1 MKIKILSILSIII
14 CCVEPPD
21 YDDGLLV
28 NIPAI
33 INEDDYF
40 SLSLNADLYTQ
51 NQNWELD
58 FTSTGEDTLYT
69 SLVIKDFSSS
79 LSDSS
84 FLILYNSNDA
94 EIFNIHINNETTS
107 ISEIAIEYTG
117 NPNRIELVS
126 KKLNCLLDLQLIYL
140 KAFLS
145 LLTLLD
151 L

>member
-1 MKIKILSILSIII
+1 M
-14 CCVEPPD
+14 EPPD

-79 LSDSS
+79 ISDSS
-84 FLILYNSNDA
+84 FLILYNSNNA
-94 EIFNIHINNETTS
+94 EIFNIHINGETTS
-107 ISEIAIEYTG
+107 ISEIAIDYIG
-117 NPNRIELVS
+117 NPSRIELVS
-126 KKLNCLLDLQLIYL
+126 KKLNCLLDLQLIRQ
-140 KAFLS
+140 
-145 LLTLLD
+145 
-151 L
+151 

>member
-1 MKIKILSILSIII
+1 M
-14 CCVEPPD
+14 EPPD

-40 SLSLNADLYTQ
+40 SLSLNADVYTQ

-79 LSDSS
+79 ISDSS
-84 FLILYNSNDA
+84 FLILYNSNNA
-94 EIFNIHINNETTS
+94 EIFNIHINGETTS
-107 ISEIAIEYTG
+107 ISEIAIEYIG
-117 NPNRIELVS
+117 NPSRIELVS
-126 KKLNCLLDLQLIYL
+126 KKLNCLLDLQLIRQ
-140 KAFLS
+140 
-145 LLTLLD
+145 
-151 L
+151 

>member
-1 MKIKILSILSIII
+1 MKIKILSLLIIII

-79 LSDSS
+79 ISDSS
-84 FLILYNSNDA
+84 FLILYNSNNA
-94 EIFNIHINNETTS
+94 EIFNIHINGETTS
-107 ISEIAIEYTG
+107 ISEVPIEYVG
-117 NPNRIELVS
+117 NPSRIELVS
-126 KKLNCLLDLQLIYL
+126 KKLNCLLDLQLIRQ
-140 KAFLS
+140 
-145 LLTLLD
+145 
-151 L
+151 

>member
-1 MKIKILSILSIII
+1 MKIKILSLLIIII

-51 NQNWELD
+51 NHNWDLD

-69 SLVIKDFSSS
+69 SLVIKEFSSS
-79 LSDSS
+79 ISDSS
-84 FLILYNSNDA
+84 FLILYNSNNAD
-94 EIFNIHINNETTS
+94 IFNIHINGETTS
-107 ISEIAIEYTG
+107 ISEIAIEYIG
-117 NPNRIELVS
+117 NPSRIELVS
-126 KKLNCLLDLQLIYL
+126 KKLNC
-140 KAFLS
+140 
-145 LLTLLD
+145 
-151 L
+151 

>member
-1 MKIKILSILSIII
+1 MKIKILSLLIIII

-58 FTSTGEDTLYT
+58 FTSNGEDTLYT

-79 LSDSS
+79 ISDSS
-84 FLILYNSNDA
+84 FLILYNSNNA
-94 EIFNIHINNETTS
+94 EIFNIHINGETTS
-107 ISEIAIEYTG
+107 ISEIAIEYIG
-117 NPNRIELVS
+117 NPSRIELVS
-126 KKLNCLLDLQLIYL
+126 KKLNCLLDVQLIRQ
-140 KAFLS
+140 
-145 LLTLLD
+145 
-151 L
+151 

>member
-1 MKIKILSILSIII
+1 M
-14 CCVEPPD
+14 EPPD

-69 SLVIKDFSSS
+69 YLVIKDFSSS
-79 LSDSS
+79 INDSS
-84 FLILYNSNDA
+84 FLILYNSNNA
-94 EIFNIHINNETTS
+94 EIFNIHINGETTS
-107 ISEIAIEYTG
+107 ISEIAIDYIG
-117 NPNRIELVS
+117 NPSRIELVS
-126 KKLNCLLDLQLIYL
+126 KKLNCLLDLQLIRQ
-140 KAFLS
+140 
-145 LLTLLD
+145 
-151 L
+151 

>member
-1 MKIKILSILSIII
+1 MKIKILSLLIIII

-58 FTSTGEDTLYT
+58 FSSTDEDTLYT

-79 LSDSS
+79 ISDSS
-84 FLILYNSNDA
+84 FLILYNSNNA
-94 EIFNIHINNETTS
+94 EIFNIHINGETTS
-107 ISEIAIEYTG
+107 ISEIAIEYIG
-117 NPNRIELVS
+117 NPSRIELVS
-126 KKLNCLLDLQLIYL
+126 KKLNCLLDLQLIRQ
-140 KAFLS
+140 
-145 LLTLLD
+145 
-151 L
+151 

>member
-1 MKIKILSILSIII
+1 MKIKILSLLIITI

-79 LSDSS
+79 ISDSS
-84 FLILYNSNDA
+84 FLILYNSNNA
-94 EIFNIHINNETTS
+94 EIFNIHINGETTS
-107 ISEIAIEYTG
+107 ISEIAIEYIG
-117 NPNRIELVS
+117 NPSRIELVS
-126 KKLNCLLDLQLIYL
+126 KKLDCLLDLQLIRQ
-140 KAFLS
+140 
-145 LLTLLD
+145 
-151 L
+151 

>member
-1 MKIKILSILSIII
+1 MKIKILSLLIITI

-79 LSDSS
+79 ISDSS
-84 FLILYNSNDA
+84 FLILYNSNNA
-94 EIFNIHINNETTS
+94 EIFNIHINGETTS
-107 ISEIAIEYTG
+107 ISEIAIEYIG
-117 NPNRIELVS
+117 NPSRIELVS
-126 KKLNCLLDLQLIYL
+126 KKLNCLLDLQLIRQ
-140 KAFLS
+140 
-145 LLTLLD
+145 
-151 L
+151 

>member
-1 MKIKILSILSIII
+1 MKIKILSLLIIII

-69 SLVIKDFSSS
+69 FLVIKDFSSS
-79 LSDSS
+79 ISDSS
-84 FLILYNSNDA
+84 FLILYNSNNA
-94 EIFNIHINNETTS
+94 EIFNIHINGETTS
-107 ISEIAIEYTG
+107 ISEIAIEYIG
-117 NPNRIELVS
+117 NPSRIELVS
-126 KKLNCLLDLQLIYL
+126 KKLNCLLDLQLIRQ
-140 KAFLS
+140 
-145 LLTLLD
+145 
-151 L
+151 

>member
-1 MKIKILSILSIII
+1 MKIKILSLLIIII

-51 NQNWELD
+51 NHNWELD

-69 SLVIKDFSSS
+69 SLVLKEFSSS
-79 LSDSS
+79 ISDSS
-84 FLILYNSNDA
+84 FLILYNSNNA
-94 EIFNIHINNETTS
+94 EIFNIHINGETTS
-107 ISEIAIEYTG
+107 ISEIAIEYIG
-117 NPNRIELVS
+117 NPSRIELVS
-126 KKLNCLLDLQLIYL
+126 KKLNCLLDLQLIRQ
-140 KAFLS
+140 
-145 LLTLLD
+145 
-151 L
+151 

>member
-1 MKIKILSILSIII
+1 MKIKILSLLIIII

-58 FTSTGEDTLYT
+58 FTSTGEDTLYP

-79 LSDSS
+79 VSDSS
-84 FLILYNSNDA
+84 FLILYNSNNA
-94 EIFNIHINNETTS
+94 EIFNIHINGETTS
-107 ISEIAIEYTG
+107 ISEIAIEYIG
-117 NPNRIELVS
+117 NPSRIELVS
-126 KKLNCLLDLQLIYL
+126 KKLNCLLDLQLIRQ
-140 KAFLS
+140 
-145 LLTLLD
+145 
-151 L
+151 

>member
-1 MKIKILSILSIII
+1 MII

-79 LSDSS
+79 ISDSS
-84 FLILYNSNDA
+84 FLILYNSNNA
-94 EIFNIHINNETTS
+94 EIFNIHINGETTS
-107 ISEIAIEYTG
+107 ISEIAIEYIG
-117 NPNRIELVS
+117 NPSRIELVS
-126 KKLNCLLDLQLIYL
+126 KKLNCLLDLQLIRQ
-140 KAFLS
+140 
-145 LLTLLD
+145 
-151 L
+151 

>member
-1 MKIKILSILSIII
+1 MKIKILSLLIIII

-58 FTSTGEDTLYT
+58 FTSTVEDTLYT

-79 LSDSS
+79 ISDSS
-84 FLILYNSNDA
+84 FLILYNFNNA
-94 EIFNIHINNETTS
+94 EIFNIHINGETTS
-107 ISEIAIEYTG
+107 IGEIAIEYIG
-117 NPNRIELVS
+117 NPSRIELVS
-126 KKLNCLLDLQLIYL
+126 KKLNCLLDLQLIRQ
-140 KAFLS
+140 
-145 LLTLLD
+145 
-151 L
+151 

>member
-1 MKIKILSILSIII
+1 MKIKILSLLIIII

-40 SLSLNADLYTQ
+40 SLSLNADLYTE

-79 LSDSS
+79 ISDSS
-84 FLILYNSNDA
+84 FLILYNSNNA
-94 EIFNIHINNETTS
+94 EIFNIHINGETTS
-107 ISEIAIEYTG
+107 ISEIAIEYIG
-117 NPNRIELVS
+117 NPSRIELVS
-126 KKLNCLLDLQLIYL
+126 KKLNCLLDLQLIRQ
-140 KAFLS
+140 
-145 LLTLLD
+145 
-151 L
+151 

>member
-1 MKIKILSILSIII
+1 MKIKILSLLIIII

-69 SLVIKDFSSS
+69 SLVIKDFSS
-79 LSDSS
+79 LISDSS
-84 FLILYNSNDA
+84 FLILYNSNNA
-94 EIFNIHINNETTS
+94 EIFNIHINGETTS
-107 ISEIAIEYTG
+107 ISEIAIEYIG
-117 NPNRIELVS
+117 NPSRIELVS
-126 KKLNCLLDLQLIYL
+126 KKLNCLLDLQLIRQ
-140 KAFLS
+140 
-145 LLTLLD
+145 
-151 L
+151 

>member
-1 MKIKILSILSIII
+1 MKIKILSLLIIII

-69 SLVIKDFSSS
+69 SLVIKEFSSS
-79 LSDSS
+79 ISDSS
-84 FLILYNSNDA
+84 FLILYNSNNA
-94 EIFNIHINNETTS
+94 EIFNIHINGETTS
-107 ISEIAIEYTG
+107 ISEIAIEYIG
-117 NPNRIELVS
+117 NPSRIELVS
-126 KKLNCLLDLQLIYL
+126 KKLNCLLDLQLIRQ
-140 KAFLS
+140 
-145 LLTLLD
+145 
-151 L
+151 

>member
-117 NPNRIELVS
+117 NPNSIELVS
-126 KKLNCLLDLQLIYL
+126 KKLNCLLDLQLIRQ
-140 KAFLS
+140 
-145 LLTLLD
+145 
-151 L
+151 

>member
-1 MKIKILSILSIII
+1 MKIKILSLLIIII

-58 FTSTGEDTLYT
+58 YTSTGEDTLYT

-79 LSDSS
+79 ISDSS
-84 FLILYNSNDA
+84 FLILYNSNNA
-94 EIFNIHINNETTS
+94 EIFNIHINVETTS
-107 ISEIAIEYTG
+107 ISEIAIEYIG
-117 NPNRIELVS
+117 NPSRIELVS
-126 KKLNCLLDLQLIYL
+126 KKLNCLLDLQLIRQ
-140 KAFLS
+140 
-145 LLTLLD
+145 
-151 L
+151 

>member
-1 MKIKILSILSIII
+1 MKIKILSLLIITI

-79 LSDSS
+79 INDSS
-84 FLILYNSNDA
+84 FLILYNSNNA
-94 EIFNIHINNETTS
+94 EIFNIHINGETTS
-107 ISEIAIEYTG
+107 ISEIAIEYIG
-117 NPNRIELVS
+117 DPSRIELVS
-126 KKLNCLLDLQLIYL
+126 KKLNCLLDLQLIRQ
-140 KAFLS
+140 
-145 LLTLLD
+145 
-151 L
+151 

>member
-1 MKIKILSILSIII
+1 MKIKILSLLIIII

-58 FTSTGEDTLYT
+58 FTSAGEDTLYT

-79 LSDSS
+79 ISDSS
-84 FLILYNSNDA
+84 FLILYNSNNA
-94 EIFNIHINNETTS
+94 EIFNIHINGETTS
-107 ISEIAIEYTG
+107 ISEIAIEYIG
-117 NPNRIELVS
+117 NPSRIELVS
-126 KKLNCLLDLQLIYL
+126 KKLNCLLDLQLIRQ
-140 KAFLS
+140 
-145 LLTLLD
+145 
-151 L
+151 

>member
-1 MKIKILSILSIII
+1 MKIKILSLLIIII

-51 NQNWELD
+51 NHNWELD
-58 FTSTGEDTLYT
+58 FTSAVEDTLFT

-79 LSDSS
+79 VSDSS
-84 FLILYNSNDA
+84 FLILYNSNNA
-94 EIFNIHINNETTS
+94 EIFNIHINGETIS
-107 ISEIAIEYTG
+107 ISEVAIEYIG
-117 NPNRIELVS
+117 NPSRIELVS
-126 KKLNCLLDLQLIYL
+126 KKLNCLLDLQLIRR
-140 KAFLS
+140 
-145 LLTLLD
+145 
-151 L
+151 

>member
-1 MKIKILSILSIII
+1 MKIKILSLLIITI

-69 SLVIKDFSSS
+69 SLVLKDFSSS
-79 LSDSS
+79 ISDSS
-84 FLILYNSNDA
+84 FLILYNSNNA
-94 EIFNIHINNETTS
+94 EIFNIHINGETTS
-107 ISEIAIEYTG
+107 ISEIAIDYIG
-117 NPNRIELVS
+117 NPSRVELVS
-126 KKLNCLLDLQLIYL
+126 KKLNCLLDLQLIRQ
-140 KAFLS
+140 
-145 LLTLLD
+145 
-151 L
+151 

>member
-1 MKIKILSILSIII
+1 MKIKILSLLIIII

-58 FTSTGEDTLYT
+58 FTSNGEDTLYT

-79 LSDSS
+79 ISDSS
-84 FLILYNSNDA
+84 FLILYNSNNA
-94 EIFNIHINNETTS
+94 EIFNIHINGETTS
-107 ISEIAIEYTG
+107 ISEIAIEYIG
-117 NPNRIELVS
+117 NPSRIELVS
-126 KKLNCLLDLQLIYL
+126 KKLNCLLDLQLIRQ
-140 KAFLS
+140 
-145 LLTLLD
+145 
-151 L
+151 

>member
-1 MKIKILSILSIII
+1 M
-14 CCVEPPD
+14 EPPD

-79 LSDSS
+79 ISDSS
-84 FLILYNSNDA
+84 FLILYNSNNA
-94 EIFNIHINNETTS
+94 EIFNIHINGETTS
-107 ISEIAIEYTG
+107 ISEIAIEYIG
-117 NPNRIELVS
+117 NPSRIELVS
-126 KKLNCLLDLQLIYL
+126 KKLNCLLDLQLIRQ
-140 KAFLS
+140 
-145 LLTLLD
+145 
-151 L
+151 

>member
-1 MKIKILSILSIII
+1 MKIKILSLLIIII

-79 LSDSS
+79 IIASS
-84 FLILYNSNDA
+84 FLILYNSNNA
-94 EIFNIHINNETTS
+94 EIFNIHINGETTS
-107 ISEIAIEYTG
+107 ISEIAIEYIG
-117 NPNRIELVS
+117 NPSRIELVS
-126 KKLNCLLDLQLIYL
+126 KKLNCLLDLQLIRQ
-140 KAFLS
+140 
-145 LLTLLD
+145 
-151 L
+151 

>member
-1 MKIKILSILSIII
+1 M
-14 CCVEPPD
+14 EPPD

-58 FTSTGEDTLYT
+58 FTSTVEDTLYT

-79 LSDSS
+79 ISDSS
-84 FLILYNSNDA
+84 FLILYNSNNA
-94 EIFNIHINNETTS
+94 EIFNIHINGETTS
-107 ISEIAIEYTG
+107 ISEIAIEYIG
-117 NPNRIELVS
+117 NPSKIELVS
-126 KKLNCLLDLQLIYL
+126 KKLNCLLDLQLIRQ
-140 KAFLS
+140 
-145 LLTLLD
+145 
-151 L
+151 

>member
-1 MKIKILSILSIII
+1 M
-14 CCVEPPD
+14 EPPD

-40 SLSLNADLYTQ
+40 SLSLNADLYTK

-79 LSDSS
+79 ISDSS
-84 FLILYNSNDA
+84 FLILYNSNNA
-94 EIFNIHINNETTS
+94 EIFNIHINGETTS
-107 ISEIAIEYTG
+107 ISEIAIEYIG
-117 NPNRIELVS
+117 NPSRIELVS
-126 KKLNCLLDLQLIYL
+126 KKLNCLLDLQLIRQ
-140 KAFLS
+140 
-145 LLTLLD
+145 
-151 L
+151 

>member
-1 MKIKILSILSIII
+1 M
-14 CCVEPPD
+14 EPPD

-79 LSDSS
+79 INDSS
-84 FLILYNSNDA
+84 FLILYNSNNA
-94 EIFNIHINNETTS
+94 EIFNIHINGETTS
-107 ISEIAIEYTG
+107 ISEIAIDYIG
-117 NPNRIELVS
+117 NPSRVELVS
-126 KKLNCLLDLQLIYL
+126 KKLNCTLDLQLIRQ
-140 KAFLS
+140 
-145 LLTLLD
+145 
-151 L
+151 

>member
-1 MKIKILSILSIII
+1 MKIKILSLLIIII

-79 LSDSS
+79 ISDSS
-84 FLILYNSNDA
+84 FLILYNSNNA
-94 EIFNIHINNETTS
+94 EIFNIHINVETTS
-107 ISEIAIEYTG
+107 ISEIAIEYIG
-117 NPNRIELVS
+117 NPSRIELVS
-126 KKLNCLLDLQLIYL
+126 KKLNCLLDLQLIRQ
-140 KAFLS
+140 
-145 LLTLLD
+145 
-151 L
+151 